1 MAGRY
6 AVEDALHVEATLPIG
21 RQPRLP
27 DWIAGGMCVQQLG
40 RRSDRK
46 EEATV

>member
-1 MAGRY
+1 V
-6 AVEDALHVEATLPIG
+6 VEVEHASG
-21 RQPRLP
+21 V
-27 DWIAGGMCVQQLG
+27 DSDGMCVQQLG